1 MGGDFPGDRAAD
13 CLYQNPGF
21 RNNWLT
27 LKLTGRQSN
36 RSAIGA
42 HIKAECVDSGS
53 PRAVY
58 KWVNSGGSFGAN
70 PLRQQ
75 IGLGKARRITRLE
88 IYWPTSDTIQE
99 FFDVAVNQTIEIV
112 EGQQL
117 ISVMKDDGAVGVP

>member
-1 MGGDFPGDRAAD
+1 M
-13 CLYQNPGF
+13 
-21 RNNWLT
+21 
-27 LKLTGRQSN
+27 
-36 RSAIGA
+36 
-42 HIKAECVDSGS
+42 
-53 PRAVY
+53 Y